1 MTKRYKLMENM
12 FLPTPLRRVTA
23 LILVC
28 LFLPGCSMLMRAA
41 TEDLAGNLSRAIL
54 KQNDPKTVRDG
65 APAYL
70 LMVDSFI
77 DGDPDSVSLLLA
89 GAKLYG
95 TYAGVFVDEADRA
108 RRLSSKA
115 WSYARRAWCRHRTD
129 SCSLHSLPY
138 DSYSKVVA
146 ALEPADVPVAYN
158 YAVTWAGYL
167 QAHRDDMVSMANVP
181 RVQQLLS
188 RVVALAPDTDNGG
201 AHMYLGVLKS
211 LLPAALG
218 GKPDEARAHFEQA
231 SKLAAGRN
239 LMPQVLQAEHV
250 ARPLFL
256 REEHDRL
263 LQQVLAADPEQDGYT
278 LMNVLAQQRA
288 RELQRSAA
296 EYF

>member
-1 MTKRYKLMENM
+1 MTLRHKLMEKM
-12 FLPTPLRRVTA
+12 YLPSLFRHSG

-28 LFLPGCSMLMRAA
+28 LGLCGCSMLMRAA
-41 TEDLAGNLSRAIL
+41 TADLASNLSEAIL
-54 KQNDPKTVRDG
+54 KQNDPETVRDG

-70 LMVDSFI
+70 LMVDGFI

-95 TYAGVFVDEADRA
+95 TYAGVFVDETDRA
-108 RRLSSKA
+108 KRLSSKA
-115 WSYARRAWCRHRTD
+115 WSYAQRALCRHRAD
-129 SCSLHSLPY
+129 SCTLHSLPFEQFA
-138 DSYSKVVA
+138 KGVA
-146 ALEPADVPVAYN
+146 NLDVADVPVVYG

-167 QAHRDDMVSMANVP
+167 QAHRDDMSSMANVP
-181 RVQQLLS
+181 KVQKLIG
-188 RVVALAPDTDNGG
+188 RVVELAPDTDHGG

-211 LLPAALG
+211 LLPPALG

-231 SKLAAGRN
+231 TRLAGGRN
-239 LMPQVLQAEHV
+239 LMPQLLQAEHV

-263 LQQVLAADPEQDGYT
+263 LKQVLAANPEQDRYT
-278 LMNVLAQQRA
+278 LMNVLAQRRA
-288 RELQRSAA
+288 RELQRSAS